1 MGMKVKAAMRYH
13 YAPIK
18 MAKIEIG
25 KKGGVIT
32 QLHNSCESWEAD
44 VEGQAVSDLSEP
56 FSDSSKAVKPASD
69 ISEAAPGRLIQSK
82 ETPLI

>member
-25 KKGGVIT
+25 KKKKGVIT

-44 VEGQAVSDLSEP
+44 VEG
-56 FSDSSKAVKPASD
+56 
-69 ISEAAPGRLIQSK
+69 
-82 ETPLI
+82 